1 MSYEMKAPRSE
12 ESGDSGALH
21 SALNS
26 AFDYVIENR
35 SDYYRKNPSNLPQ
48 LDSVSGLISS
58 YTRNNAAISGGASLI
73 PGPWGMA
80 AVIPELTLVI
90 RNQIQMVYDI
100 GVANGKQAQLTKE
113 LLIGIFLTAMGS
125 SAGSLLTIHGGKI
138 LVRRASLQVI
148 QKIIAMLGGR
158 VTQQVIKST
167 VSKWLPFVG
176 AAAMATWTGYMT
188 KNIGEKANELFKLE
202 IEDDPQTLDIEL
214 KPE

>member
-1 MSYEMKAPRSE
+1 MSHETSRSE

-35 SDYYRKNPSNLPQ
+35 SDYYRENPSNLPQ
-48 LDSVSGLISS
+48 LNSVSGLISS

-158 VTQQVIKST
+158 VTQQAIKSS
-167 VSKWLPFVG
+167 VSKWLPVVG
-176 AAAMATWTGYMT
+176 AGAMAAWTGYMT

>member
-1 MSYEMKAPRSE
+1 MSHETPRSE
-12 ESGDSGALH
+12 ESDDSGTLH

-26 AFDYVIENR
+26 AFDYVIENQ
-35 SDYYRKNPSNLPQ
+35 SDHYRKNPSNLPQ

>member
-1 MSYEMKAPRSE
+1 MSHDPPRPE
-12 ESGDSGALH
+12 ESDDSGALH

-35 SDYYRKNPSNLPQ
+35 SDYYRRNPSNLPQ

>member
-1 MSYEMKAPRSE
+1 MSHETPRPE

-21 SALNS
+21 SAINS

-48 LDSVSGLISS
+48 LNSVSGLISS